1 MSQMT
6 TMKTTRETLD
16 RIRPYAVFRESWDTA
31 LNNALDMLDDLIK
44 ESNKTEI
51 VKEEVREEDK
61 KMLDDLPREILEK
74 SIRILDSKNRKD
86 KLVRVRK
93 N

>member
-1 MSQMT
+1 MT

-74 SIRILDSKNRKD
+74 SIRILDSKNQKE

-93 N
+93 D

>member
-1 MSQMT
+1 MT

>member
-1 MSQMT
+1 
-6 TMKTTRETLD
+6 MKTTRETLD

-93 N
+93 D

>member
-1 MSQMT
+1 
-6 TMKTTRETLD
+6 MKTTRETLD

-74 SIRILDSKNRKD
+74 SIRILDSKNRKE

-93 N
+93 D

>member
-1 MSQMT
+1 MT

-93 N
+93 D

>member
-1 MSQMT
+1 MT

-61 KMLDDLPREILEK
+61 KKLDDLPREILEK
-74 SIRILDSKNRKD
+74 SIRILDSKNRKE

>member
-1 MSQMT
+1 
-6 TMKTTRETLD
+6 MKTTRETLD

-61 KMLDDLPREILEK
+61 KKLDDLPREILEK
-74 SIRILDSKNRKD
+74 SIRILDSKNRKE

-93 N
+93 D

>member
-61 KMLDDLPREILEK
+61 KKLDDLPREILEK
-74 SIRILDSKNRKD
+74 SIRILDSKNRKE